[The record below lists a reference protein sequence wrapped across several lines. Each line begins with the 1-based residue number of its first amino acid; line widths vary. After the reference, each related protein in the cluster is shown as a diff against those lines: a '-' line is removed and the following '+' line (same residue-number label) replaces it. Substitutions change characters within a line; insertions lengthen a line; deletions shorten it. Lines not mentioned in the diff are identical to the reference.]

1 MGVYQLRY
9 LTSIPPYAVVNE
21 SVNLV
26 KTIDPKF
33 AGLVNKVLKTLVL
46 QESELYL
53 VKEKN
58 QDKNFCLTH
67 AFP

>member
-9 LTSIPPYAVVNE
+9 LDGIPAYAVVNE

-26 KTIDPKF
+26 KTINPKF
-33 AGLVNKVLKTLVL
+33 AGLVNKVLKTLVE

-53 VKEKN
+53 VQEKN
-58 QDKNFCLTH
+58 QDKNFCLTY